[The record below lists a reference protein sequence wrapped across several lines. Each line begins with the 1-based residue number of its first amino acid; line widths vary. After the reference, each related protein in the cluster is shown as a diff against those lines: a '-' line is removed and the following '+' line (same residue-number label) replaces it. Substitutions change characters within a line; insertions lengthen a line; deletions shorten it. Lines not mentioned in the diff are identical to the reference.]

1 VLSQCVLSQCVLSQ
15 CVLSHCVLSHCVLSQ
30 CVLSQCVLSQCVLSQ
45 CVLSQCVL
53 SHCALSQSNG
63 YYIEIKVSFSLS
75 SLRVL
80 SADEYVTVNYLCPC
94 PVMLPCSIA
103 NTEES
108 SITFPVLY
116 PYPVFPSYLSS
127 SPLLLSYLILS
138 CLVLSYLI
146 FSPSTLTTVRPLDKS
161 L

>member
-1 VLSQCVLSQCVLSQ
+1 
-15 CVLSHCVLSHCVLSQ
+15 
-30 CVLSQCVLSQCVLSQ
+30 
-45 CVLSQCVL
+45 
-53 SHCALSQSNG
+53 
-63 YYIEIKVSFSLS
+63 VSFSLS

-127 SPLLLSYLILS
+127 SPLLLSYL
-138 CLVLSYLI
+138 VLSHLL
-146 FSPSTLTTVRPLDKS
+146 FSPSTLTTLRPLHKS
-161 L
+161 LTLTIRLSICLSLVPSSILLLSSPSFPRSGCRYGHHHPVFDMVRNHNK